1 MMVSGLFV
9 FCSQIFMKESKH
21 TFYSKCISNSRGS
34 SAVVEIQRL
43 TDQIHIEVHFK
54 EKNKVQKDKLRC
66 IQVMKEG
73 TQRDD
78 RNG

>member
-1 MMVSGLFV
+1 M
-9 FCSQIFMKESKH
+9 
-21 TFYSKCISNSRGS
+21 
-34 SAVVEIQRL
+34 VEIQRL

-73 TQRDD
+73 TQRGDK
-78 RNG
+78 NG